1 MHRLIHLITK
11 IVLHCG
17 EKQKV
22 DYKEKIKQNQQYFAN
37 NRIATR
43 ISFSIQFSN
52 IFFSSFRDLI
62 YLAIIANN
70 RLKSM

>member
-11 IVLHCG
+11 IVLHRG

-22 DYKEKIKQNQQYFAN
+22 DYKEKVKQNQQCFAN
-37 NRIATR
+37 NRIATQ
-43 ISFSIQFSN
+43 ISFVSN

-62 YLAIIANN
+62 YLAIIAKN